1 MTCQKCELKEASV
14 HIAVL
19 PQEGA
24 SRGSTEFTLHF
35 CPECHEQYERERLAE
50 AFPSE
55 QPVQEQLRVIE
66 STPKFTVVR
75 LVRTESQP
83 SPQEWRLVTSRLPKQ
98 YRSVGMEFGI
108 AFTSAQLDYLK
119 GNRDSI

>member
-1 MTCQKCELKEASV
+1 MMCQKCELKEASV

-24 SRGSTEFTLHF
+24 STGSTEFTFHF

-66 STPKFTVVR
+66 STPKFTIVR

-83 SPQEWRLVTSRLPKQ
+83 SPARLPKQ